1 MVKEKPLTLPKAGLG
16 ANVAGK
22 AETRLGRGL
31 GRNGRRWVPG
41 DQISGL
47 RLPVSPCACRPH
59 PTAQLKSF
67 TRPFVP
73 SEAFHSGAR
82 ARPSEEEQG
91 GRQAGSIRVGVK
103 AGARQAGSL
112 EGLPPEQQERLR
124 QWEGEIYQ
132 GSRFIIH
139 EPAATTPI

>member
-1 MVKEKPLTLPKAGLG
+1 MWALPKSKARVVGGGQVPIPLGIALPAVVMEGKTPARPTLPARVEDRHRHPVVKEKPLTLPKAGLG

-67 TRPFVP
+67 TRPF
-73 SEAFHSGAR
+73 
-82 ARPSEEEQG
+82 
-91 GRQAGSIRVGVK
+91 
-103 AGARQAGSL
+103 GSL
-112 EGLPPEQQERLR
+112 PLWGPSQAQ
-124 QWEGEIYQ
+124 
-132 GSRFIIH
+132 
-139 EPAATTPI
+139 